1 MVQVLLHFF
10 ALALPSSSQPPTDK
24 KRKRQKKK
32 AAKDAPSFD
41 LQENL
46 DILTDRLCIWRE
58 GELALTDSF
67 IPSSNANVTER
78 DWLQSFC
85 EDVVRP
91 NFATILPPL
100 YDNFR
105 LNCFPELA
113 SAGDETDMEPP
124 TTYPSGPGMKRAAS
138 SSSRQASMEPSSFL
152 DSLHP
157 PARQRSGSTSA
168 ESLQF
173 PPRTF
178 SRSNSVASSSQG
190 GSLLNQRREV
200 SMRRSVS
207 VQRDINGKGKG
218 KEVAQPNGKS
228 SSTATLKAKTKP
240 SKSAETRVAKSASF
254 SASAPNLRPG
264 ESSFLQL
271 HHER

>member
-1 MVQVLLHFF
+1 
-10 ALALPSSSQPPTDK
+10 
-24 KRKRQKKK
+24 
-32 AAKDAPSFD
+32 
-41 LQENL
+41 
-46 DILTDRLCIWRE
+46 
-58 GELALTDSF
+58 
-67 IPSSNANVTER
+67 
-78 DWLQSFC
+78 
-85 EDVVRP
+85 
-91 NFATILPPL
+91 
-100 YDNFR
+100 
-105 LNCFPELA
+105 
-113 SAGDETDMEPP
+113 
-124 TTYPSGPGMKRAAS
+124 MKRAAS

-168 ESLQF
+168 ESLL

-240 SKSAETRVAKSASF
+240 GKSAETRVAKSASF

-264 ESSFLQL
+264 ESPILQL
-271 HHER
+271 HHERRVTPNHHIPQMQFKVDRTHWHEQTPPLFLKRPLILGPLGGRPRSTTLEPGVGLHKSRSTTTPCYSTSRRTPGLRIAAVLFSCRVRLCDRERER